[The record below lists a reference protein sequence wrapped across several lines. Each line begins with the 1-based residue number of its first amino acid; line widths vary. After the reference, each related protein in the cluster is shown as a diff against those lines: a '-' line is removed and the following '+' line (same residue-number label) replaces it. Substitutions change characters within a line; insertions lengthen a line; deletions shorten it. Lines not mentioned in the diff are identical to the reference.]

1 MECPTNVTDGMTDGI
16 QYEAPACIDHSDIR
30 KKKVIGMLY
39 LLIRDH
45 MPFGE
50 LSQMLRQ
57 NIDPITQDIVY
68 TNEHILAA
76 AEDLFERYIA
86 K

>member
-1 MECPTNVTDGMTDGI
+1 MSE
-16 QYEAPACIDHSDIR
+16 ER
-30 KKKVIGMLY
+30 VIGMLY

-45 MPFGE
+45 MPFGD

-76 AEDLFERYIA
+76 ATDLFERYIA